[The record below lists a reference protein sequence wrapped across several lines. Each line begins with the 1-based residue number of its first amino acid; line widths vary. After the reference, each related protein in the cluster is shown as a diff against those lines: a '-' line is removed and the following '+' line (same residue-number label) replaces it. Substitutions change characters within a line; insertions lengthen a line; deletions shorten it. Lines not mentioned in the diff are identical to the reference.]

1 MTKLPALLA
10 SLALLLGSA
19 SCRGTYYG
27 VMEKLG
33 VEKRDILVD
42 RVEEGREAQQEAKEE
57 FQDALKAFQSVTGF
71 RGGDLE
77 RLYDRLRGAHEDC
90 GERVADVHARV
101 EKIETVAND
110 LFDEWRGEIR
120 TMKDASLRRQSERT
134 LDDTR
139 DRYDELITKMKKAAS
154 KMDPVLVAFR
164 DHVLFLKHNLN
175 AQAIAS
181 LSGNLGELEA
191 DVAGLIREMEASI
204 AEADAFVKQMKG

>member
-1 MTKLPALLA
+1 MSKLPVLLA
-10 SLALLLGSA
+10 SLALALGSA
-19 SCRGTYYG
+19 SCRNTYYG

-42 RVEEGREAQQEAKEE
+42 RIEDSREAQAKAKDE

-71 RGGDLE
+71 HGGDLE
-77 RLYDRLRGAHEDC
+77 RLYDRLKDAHEDC
-90 GERVADVHARV
+90 STRVADVHARV
-101 EKIETVAND
+101 EKIETVAKD

-120 TMKDASLRRQSERT
+120 TMHDASLRSQSERT
-134 LDDTR
+134 LSDTR
-139 DRYDELITKMKKAAS
+139 DRYDDLIAKMKKAAAR
-154 KMDPVLVAFR
+154 MDPVLVAFH

-181 LSGNLGELEA
+181 LSGNLGTLES
-191 DVAGLIREMEASI
+191 DVASLIREMEASI